1 MQELCIISAKF
12 MLILRTLLG
21 YRCNDKIAEDEVWLF
36 GGFLLLVEELLPIG
50 FAYRVGEFGLGLTDS
65 VGERGREVA
74 LVWRNLLRVLV
85 LGIVRDDF
93 LTQTDTIIGL
103 TGAVSAPADVVDG
116 VMKGCLCHSV

>member
-1 MQELCIISAKF
+1 
-12 MLILRTLLG
+12 MLILRALLG
-21 YRCNDKIAEDEVWLF
+21 YRCNDEIAEDEVWLF

-74 LVWRNLLRVLV
+74 LVWRNLLRVFV